1 MFGVSDSTFPF
12 SCAWAPQLQ
21 RDRTDLSKQ
30 ACQLFTLSVLVRR
43 LLKGKIYLKMEF
55 QKDFQAFGILSF
67 DKSVEEMLLRA

>member
-1 MFGVSDSTFPF
+1 MGSSISDN
-12 SCAWAPQLQ
+12 
-21 RDRTDLSKQ
+21 RRELSKQ

-67 DKSVEEMLLRA
+67 DKSVEEMMLRA

>member
-1 MFGVSDSTFPF
+1 MGSSTSDKKK
-12 SCAWAPQLQ
+12 
-21 RDRTDLSKQ
+21 RTIKA

-67 DKSVEEMLLRA
+67 DKSVEEMMLRA